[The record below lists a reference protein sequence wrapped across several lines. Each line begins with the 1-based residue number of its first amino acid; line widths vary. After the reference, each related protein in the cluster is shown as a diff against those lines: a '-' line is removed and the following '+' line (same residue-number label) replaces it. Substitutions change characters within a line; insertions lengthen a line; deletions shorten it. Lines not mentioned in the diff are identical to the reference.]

1 MISAVGLSALQL
13 NIVIHNYRWRLGL
26 VEGDRQYDGPEFN
39 HA

>member
-13 NIVIHNYRWRLGL
+13 NIVIHTYRWRLGL
-26 VEGDRQYDGPEFN
+26 VEEDRQYDNLEFN